1 MVTLLQ
7 PGSSYKFKYRGI
19 NAFGEG
25 EFSDEST
32 IVAATKPDTISR
44 ATTVIIG
51 SDVKIS
57 WTSPSGRGSVVTSY
71 AVYIGDDEGV
81 MVLYEEECAGTGPS
95 VLNYQECTVPLATLR
110 DAAQF
115 NLAQEDLVVAQITA
129 TNDFGTSE
137 LSEKNTVGAEI
148 QTEPHQPSTPP
159 SRGTQTS

>member
-32 IVAATKPDTISR
+32 VVAATKPDTIAR
-44 ATTVIIG
+44 ATTVVIG

-57 WTSPSGRGSVVTSY
+57 WTSPSERGSVITSY
-71 AVYIGDDEGV
+71 AVYIEDGTGG
-81 MVLYEEECAGTGPS
+81 MVLYEADCVGTSSS
-95 VLNYQECTVPLATLR
+95 VLNDQECTVPLATLR

-115 NLAQEDLVVAQITA
+115 NLAQDDLVVT
-129 TNDFGTSE
+129 
-137 LSEKNTVGAEI
+137 
-148 QTEPHQPSTPP
+148 
-159 SRGTQTS
+159 